1 MRILWHFSL
10 LSIGGLVV
18 SQRVDLSNC
27 PLLGPAYPLPDL
39 HKSQVIKDTKESFA
53 KLIKDVISTGETEFG
68 KINTAT
74 ASFSIGV
81 FSANSDE
88 FLYEYHHQGTE
99 LNGTITGG
107 SLDSDTL
114 YRIGSVTKLLT
125 VYTILVKLGPKYWN
139 EPITNFI
146 PELADAPVGHRAHR
160 TQWSEVTLGGLA
172 SHMSGIARNNHF
184 VDLSGMPGI
193 EEMGLPYL
201 NESDIIKCGLPEMRP
216 CTREEVLN
224 SLLEQYPAT
233 ATWHTPV
240 YSNEAFQLIGWVFEN
255 ITGGSVGDA
264 FKTSVAEPLGLSR
277 TFWDPPKDDPNA
289 NVVELAPSAIK
300 SLIGYPF
307 QEGIAS
313 YTPTGGVYSSLGDLS
328 AISRS
333 ILASSILP
341 RAATREWLRPVTHTQ
356 HTHSAVGRPWEITR
370 MDVAAA
376 PGSKHTRLVDLY
388 TKNGGIGAYLT
399 YLILSPDHNIGFT
412 LLVASKTA
420 YGDGVPDSTF
430 DVLSE
435 LLLEQW
441 IPAAEAAGREAA
453 GEDLAGTYVADDGSD
468 SRAELSLVPGR
479 FGLTLQKL
487 VLNGTDF
494 FSEVGR
500 KLGFQGADLQ
510 FIGLQDQGEVA
521 FRAVFSNPDDAAPS
535 RREPILGKKCG
546 STWGGA
552 GSLTY
557 GNIAIDEVVFTVD
570 DDGKATSVSFPAL
583 RVKFT
588 KESSKTSVR
597 VEENIVFEEL

>member
-1 MRILWHFSL
+1 
-10 LSIGGLVV
+10 
-18 SQRVDLSNC
+18 
-27 PLLGPAYPLPDL
+27 
-39 HKSQVIKDTKESFA
+39 
-53 KLIKDVISTGETEFG
+53 
-68 KINTAT
+68 
-74 ASFSIGV
+74 
-81 FSANSDE
+81 
-88 FLYEYHHQGTE
+88 
-99 LNGTITGG
+99 
-107 SLDSDTL
+107 
-114 YRIGSVTKLLT
+114 
-125 VYTILVKLGPKYWN
+125 
-139 EPITNFI
+139 
-146 PELADAPVGHRAHR
+146 
-160 TQWSEVTLGGLA
+160 
-172 SHMSGIARNNHF
+172 
-184 VDLSGMPGI
+184 
-193 EEMGLPYL
+193 
-201 NESDIIKCGLPEMRP
+201 
-216 CTREEVLN
+216 
-224 SLLEQYPAT
+224 
-233 ATWHTPV
+233 
-240 YSNEAFQLIGWVFEN
+240 
-255 ITGGSVGDA
+255 
-264 FKTSVAEPLGLSR
+264 
-277 TFWDPPKDDPNA
+277 
-289 NVVELAPSAIK
+289 
-300 SLIGYPF
+300 
-307 QEGIAS
+307 
-313 YTPTGGVYSSLGDLS
+313 
-328 AISRS
+328 
-333 ILASSILP
+333 
-341 RAATREWLRPVTHTQ
+341 
-356 HTHSAVGRPWEITR
+356 

-487 VLNGTDF
+487 VLNSTDF

-500 KLGFQGADLQ
+500 KLGFRGADLQ

-557 GNIAIDEVVFTVD
+557 GNIAIDEVVFTID

>member
-1 MRILWHFSL
+1 MRLLQPFSL
-10 LSIGGLVV
+10 LAIDALVT
-18 SQRVDLSNC
+18 SQRADLTNC
-27 PLLGPAYPLPDL
+27 PLLGPAYPLPNL
-39 HKSQVIKDTKESFA
+39 HKSQVIKDTRESFT
-53 KLIKDVISTGETEFG
+53 KLINNAISTGETELG

-74 ASFSIGV
+74 ASFSISV
-81 FSANSDE
+81 FSADSDE

-99 LNGTITGG
+99 LKGTVTGG

-125 VYTILVKLGPKYWN
+125 VYTILVKLGPTYWN
-139 EPITNFI
+139 EPITKFI
-146 PELADAPVGHRAHR
+146 PELADAPAGHRAHR
-160 TQWSEVTLGGLA
+160 VQWSEVTLGGLA

-193 EEMGLPYL
+193 EDVGLPYL
-201 NESDIIKCGLPEMRP
+201 NDSDIVNCGLPDMRP
-216 CTREEVLN
+216 CTRDEVLN

-233 ATWHTPV
+233 TTWHTPV
-240 YSNEAFQLIGWVFEN
+240 YSNEAFQLIGWAFEN
-255 ITGGSVGDA
+255 ITGSSVGDA
-264 FKTSVAEPLGLSR
+264 FKKGIAEPLGLSR

-289 NVVELAPSAIK
+289 NVVDLDPSAFK

-307 QEGIAS
+307 HEGMAS

-328 AISRS
+328 AIGRS

-341 RAATREWLRPVTHTQ
+341 KAATREWLRPVTHTQ

-370 MDVAAA
+370 MDVAAT

-412 LLVASKTA
+412 LLTASKTA
-420 YGDGVPDSTF
+420 YGDGIADSTF

-435 LLLEQW
+435 LLLEKW
-441 IPAAEAAGREAA
+441 IPAADAAGREAA
-453 GEDLAGTYVADDGSD
+453 GENLAGIYVADDGTD
-468 SRAELSLVPGR
+468 SRAELTLVPGR
-479 FGLTLQKL
+479 IGLTLQKL
-487 VLNGTDF
+487 VINGTDF
-494 FSEVGR
+494 FSESGR

-510 FIGLQDQGEVA
+510 FMGLQDQGKIA
-521 FRAVFSNPDDAAPS
+521 FRAVFSNPDAAPS
-535 RREPILGKKCG
+535 GREPILGKKCG

-557 GNIAIDEVVFTVD
+557 GNIAIDEVVFTV
-570 DDGKATSVSFPAL
+570 GKD
-583 RVKFT
+583 
-588 KESSKTSVR
+588 
-597 VEENIVFEEL
+597 

>member
-1 MRILWHFSL
+1 MRIFWHFSL
-10 LSIGGLVV
+10 LSIGRLVA

-39 HKSQVIKDTKESFA
+39 HKSQVIKDTNESFA
-53 KLIKDVISTGETEFG
+53 KLVNDAISTGETELG

-81 FSANSDE
+81 FSANSDD

-99 LNGTITGG
+99 LNGTVTGG

-125 VYTILVKLGPKYWN
+125 VYTILIKLGPTYWN
-139 EPITNFI
+139 EPITKFI
-146 PELADAPVGHRAHR
+146 PELADAPVGHRANR

-193 EEMGLPYL
+193 EDMGLPYL

-240 YSNEAFQLIGWVFEN
+240 YSNEAFQLIGWAFEN

-289 NVVELAPSAIK
+289 NIVDLA
-300 SLIGYPF
+300 
-307 QEGIAS
+307 
-313 YTPTGGVYSSLGDLS
+313 PTGGVYSSMGDLS
-328 AISRS
+328 AIGRS

-341 RAATREWLRPVTHTQ
+341 QATTREWLRPVTHTQ

-370 MDVAAA
+370 MDVAAV

-420 YGDGVPDSTF
+420 YGDEIPDSTF

-435 LLLEQW
+435 LLLEKW

-468 SRAELSLVPGR
+468 SRAELSLVSGR
-479 FGLTLQKL
+479 FGLTLKKL

-494 FSEVGR
+494 FSEVGK

-510 FIGLQDQGEVA
+510 FVGLQDQGEVA
-521 FRAVFSNPDDAAPS
+521 FRAVFSNPDAAPS
-535 RREPILGKKCG
+535 GREPILGKKCG

-557 GNIAIDEVVFTVD
+557 GNIAIDEVVFTVGG
-570 DDGKATSVSFPAL
+570 DGKATSVNFPAL
-583 RVKFT
+583 RVKFI